1 MSKATQS
8 AAKQAQLGD
17 PSLEY
22 NWIETGDQRAGEI
35 MELATRNVWLSHKPL
50 TREQYEALKL
60 PEGFIKSGIGC
71 ASMDLAYFR
80 RSPNAKQDGPL
91 DTMEVDGR
99 LFVRVARPGQ
109 IESTQD
115 GKAYDGLMIMHV
127 DKHHSLLFKAGR
139 TIEVMSFADGRD
151 YVPVMHD
158 SAIGIPGASRDNK
171 RQLPEGWTVREI
183 QLKHDLLVHLPTP
196 TRAAFFL
203 SAESF
208 QGPVRLNL

>member
-1 MSKATQS
+1 MTA
-8 AAKQAQLGD
+8 
-17 PSLEY
+17 
-22 NWIETGDQRAGEI
+22 R
-35 MELATRNVWLSHKPL
+35 
-50 TREQYEALKL
+50 
-60 PEGFIKSGIGC
+60 
-71 ASMDLAYFR
+71 
-80 RSPNAKQDGPL
+80 GP
-91 DTMEVDGR
+91 GR
-99 LFVRVARPGQ
+99 QPCIRV
-109 IESTQD
+109 
-115 GKAYDGLMIMHV
+115 HV

-208 QGPVRLNL
+208 QGPVTLNL